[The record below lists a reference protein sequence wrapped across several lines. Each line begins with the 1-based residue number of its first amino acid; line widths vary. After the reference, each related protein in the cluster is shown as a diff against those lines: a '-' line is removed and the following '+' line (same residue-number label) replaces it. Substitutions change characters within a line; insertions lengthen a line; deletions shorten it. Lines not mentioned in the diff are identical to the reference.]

1 MKNVKNQVLKEIET
15 QGIKPTSRFYFVSRN
30 YFFGLLFLVSVVV
43 GAISFSAILN
53 QLILGSRLAEGVQPF
68 MTPTLFF
75 ISIPL
80 FWLFIL
86 ICFTASAWYNF
97 KRTDGAHRKEN
108 AIIVLAS
115 ILFSLLFGL
124 LLFRVGLA
132 ENIDH
137 VMKSFF
143 PTYRINTEQRLERT
157 ALYLE
162 KNDQEEKAK
171 AALLE
176 RERLRTVCFNQG
188 REDCLEDSFEVKE
201 NQ

>member
-1 MKNVKNQVLKEIET
+1 MKNIKDQVLKKIQT

-30 YFFGLLFLVSVVV
+30 YFFGLLFIVSVVI

-53 QLILGSRLAEGVQPF
+53 QFILGSQLIEGAQPF

-80 FWLFIL
+80 FWLFL
-86 ICFTASAWYNF
+86 LVCFTLSAWYNF
-97 KRTDGAHRKEN
+97 KRTDGAHRREN

-132 ENIDH
+132 ENLDH

-143 PTYRINTEQRLERT
+143 PTYRATTEQRLERT
-157 ALYLE
+157 AEYLQ
-162 KNDQEEKAK
+162 KNDLQEKAR
-171 AALLE
+171 AALRE
-176 RERLRTVCFNQG
+176 REQLRTICFNQG
-188 REDCLEDSFEVKE
+188 RKDCLEDNFEVKE
-201 NQ
+201 N